1 MSSLSD
7 GTAFHSQ
14 PAARALAMTRESN
27 ATHSSSSGDDRDRV
41 HSELQSR
48 FGIEKFRPGQEE
60 IILKVLAGQN
70 VLAIY
75 PAGYGKSLLYQLPA
89 SLLPGMTLVFSPLV
103 ALMHDQQATLSH
115 RYGVPSVG
123 LTHVLRESKPHDFSA
138 ALSNIRS
145 GMCKVVFISPERLD
159 DERVMDAI
167 RSQPISLVVLDEAHC
182 ISLWGHDFRP
192 HYRRILRF
200 VAEVRPSSVLGL
212 TATAPPPVEADIL
225 RQMAG
230 KTEVF
235 RVSPHVP
242 NLRLH
247 VFDVEGECEKLSCL
261 ARIIPRLKGSG
272 IVYCG
277 THEECENVAEF
288 LTERGIDSTFYHA
301 GLGERRRDIEVGFLG
316 NRWKVV
322 AATCALGMGIDKPD
336 LRFVIHYRLP
346 GSPELYYQEIGRAG
360 RDGQRA
366 ECVLLFDPK
375 DRSLQEFFL
384 RKSHPESDDYEA
396 VFGVLD
402 AKEPKSADEIASA
415 TGLSRALI
423 EVVLDNL
430 CDADLARRAQ
440 PGGKRATAPQ
450 FSRARGHPSHAAIE
464 PFLTARRNRI
474 KALDAMMDYGETTSC
489 LMQYLCRYLG
499 SPDAKACG
507 LCTRCGKHGERYEKY
522 REPMPEAEAFLA
534 SLLPRL
540 GGCRDHEGGYAL
552 DFHTGTDVGETLSRA
567 KYGSKGTVPEW
578 IVAKAADCVKAKY
591 ARSGFAVA
599 ALTFIPPNSE
609 RVLVEDFANRLAAL
623 LKVPCVALLTRAR
636 PSDLQK
642 DMKTRAEKRAN
653 ISGAFAIAPGVELPG
668 GSVLLVDDIYDSGWT
683 FREAAR
689 VIRGAF
695 PNCRIRVLALTR
707 THHSDDY

>member
-1 MSSLSD
+1 
-7 GTAFHSQ
+7 
-14 PAARALAMTRESN
+14 MTRESN
-27 ATHSSSSGDDRDRV
+27 ATHSSSSPDDRDRV
-41 HSELQSR
+41 RKELQSR

-89 SLLPGMTLVFSPLV
+89 ALLPGMTLVFSPLV
-103 ALMHDQQATLSH
+103 ALMHDQQAVLSR

-123 LTHVLRESKPHDFSA
+123 LTHVLRESKPHVFSA
-138 ALSNIRS
+138 ALNNIQR
-145 GMCKVVFISPERLD
+145 GICKVVFISPERLD
-159 DERVMDAI
+159 DERVMAAI
-167 RSQPISLVVLDEAHC
+167 RSQPISLVALDEAHC
-182 ISLWGHDFRP
+182 VSLWGHDFRP

-200 VAEVRPSSVLGL
+200 VADVKPSSVLAL

-230 KTEVF
+230 ATEVF
-235 RVSPHVP
+235 RVSAHVP

-261 ARIIPRLKGSG
+261 ARIIPRLAGSG

-288 LTERGIDSTFYHA
+288 LAERGIDSTFYHA
-301 GLGERRRDIEVGFLG
+301 GLGDRRRETELGFLG

-360 RDGQRA
+360 RDGRRA
-366 ECVLLFDPK
+366 ECVLLFDPA

-384 RKSHPESDDYEA
+384 RKSHPEPDDYQA
-396 VFGVLD
+396 VYGVLD
-402 AKEPKSADEIASA
+402 AKEHRSADAVASA
-415 TGLSRALI
+415 TGLSRAVI

-430 CDADLARRAQ
+430 CDAGLAQRAQ
-440 PGGKRATAPQ
+440 PAGKRSAAPQ
-450 FSRARGHPSHAAIE
+450 FARARGWPSRAAIE
-464 PFLTARRNRI
+464 PFLTARRNRL
-474 KALDAMMDYGETTSC
+474 KALDAMMDYGETASC

-499 SPDAKACG
+499 SPDAKACA
-507 LCTRCGKHGERYEKY
+507 LCTRCGRHAERYEKY

-534 SLLPRL
+534 SQLPRL
-540 GGCRDHEGGYAL
+540 GGCRDHQGGYAL
-552 DFHTGTDVGETLSRA
+552 DFHSGTDVGETVSRA
-567 KYGSKGTVPEW
+567 KYGSKGTLPEW

-591 ARSGFAVA
+591 MRSGFAVD

-609 RVLVEDFANRLAAL
+609 RILVEDFANRLAARL
-623 LKVPCVALLTRAR
+623 NVPCIPLLTRAR
-636 PSDLQK
+636 TSDLQK

-653 ISGAFAIAPGVELPG
+653 IAGAFAVVPGARAPG
-668 GSVLLVDDIYDSGWT
+668 GSLLLVDDIYDSGWT

-689 VIRGAF
+689 VMRSVF